1 MTGCAVPFHKK
12 LDQYLTSGQY
22 KEADEL
28 IESEKTK
35 PKENV
40 YSSKNELLYFMDK
53 GAVRQMMGDYKT
65 SSDNLTKAEDVI
77 DKLYTRSLTD
87 ETWSFF
93 SNDLNLNY
101 SGEDFEQVMVNVIRT
116 LNYMYSGDFEGAAV
130 EARKINNKLNYFSDS
145 YGEKAIYTDDAFAR
159 YLSAFAYEATAS
171 INDAYID
178 YKKSLNAY
186 QKYNVIYGTQVPV
199 FIKSDILRTADK
211 LKFYDEI
218 DDFKKEW
225 AEDVSF
231 VKYDD
236 LKKMAEILIVIYD
249 GLPAY
254 KIDKNAKPKYVNR
267 GYPVEKVVVKDG
279 DKEYF
284 STVAQDVSKMAV
296 KNLENKNLAI
306 AAKTFARNVVKD
318 SAKDVPV
325 LNLFIGEEK
334 ADTRCWRTIPGRFQI
349 VRFPVTPGS
358 KRKIVTEIYVKGST
372 VPMQQVTEIYLE
384 PGSKKVVPIYVF

>member
-12 LDQYLTSGQY
+12 LDQHLVSDQY

-28 IESEKTK
+28 IESERTK

-65 SSDNLTKAEDVI
+65 SSENLEKAENVM

-101 SGEDFEQVMVNVIRT
+101 SGEDFEQVMVNVIKT
-116 LNYMYSGDFEGAAV
+116 LNYMYSGDFDGAAI
-130 EARKINNKLNYFSDS
+130 EARKINRKLNYFSDS
-145 YGEKAIYTDDAFAR
+145 YGDKAIYTDDAFAR
-159 YLSAFAYEATAS
+159 YLSAFAYEAAGS

-186 QKYNVIYGTQVPV
+186 QKYQTVYGTRVPA
-199 FIKSDILRTADK
+199 FIKSDILRMADK

-218 DDFKKEW
+218 DNFKKEW
-225 AEDVSF
+225 AEDVPF

-236 LKKMAEILIVIYD
+236 LMKMAEVMIVIYD

-267 GYPVEKVVVKDG
+267 GYAVEKVVVKDG

-284 STVAQDVSKMAV
+284 STIANDISKMAE

-306 AAKTFARNVVKD
+306 VAKTYARNVVKKA
-318 SAKDVPV
+318 AKDIPV

-349 VRFPVTPGS
+349 VRFPVTSGS
-358 KRKIVTEIYVKGST
+358 KRKIIIEIYEKGNS
-372 VPMQQVTEIYLE
+372 VPIQQVAEIYLKQGNKE
-384 PGSKKVVPIYVF
+384 VIPIYVF